1 MTTRLGDMSEH
12 LAGPPVG
19 ALQGVVVADFTRV
32 LAGPYATMLLAD
44 MGADVVKVERPP
56 AGDDTRSWG
65 PPFSEDGQ
73 ATYFQSVN
81 RNKRSIALELDDP
94 ADLAVAHNLVAKADV
109 LVHNH
114 RHGGMEK
121 WGLGYEQLA
130 PDHPGLVYAA
140 ISGFGS
146 GAGADLPGYDLL
158 AQATGGLMSLTGP
171 PGDPTKVGVAI
182 VDVVTGLHAAVGIL
196 AALRWRD
203 LTGQGQ
209 LVEVDLLTSLLSA
222 LVNHSSAFVSGG
234 VIPTSTGN
242 AHASIAPYEP
252 LPTADGP
259 IVVAVGNDRQFRRF
273 TDAIGAPELADDP
286 RFLTN
291 PARVQHREELVAALS
306 PCLQGHTADYW
317 QRELTAVGVP
327 CGTINDVGAAF
338 GLAEELGL
346 DPIAPIGNTRTTRNP
361 IHLLATPASYRTASP
376 SVGQDDQGVR
386 AWLADGG
393 SE

>member
-1 MTTRLGDMSEH
+1 MSDDLESATT
-12 LAGPPVG
+12 G
-19 ALQGVVVADFTRV
+19 ALSGVLVADFTRV

-44 MGADVVKVERPP
+44 LGADVIKVERPP

-65 PPFSEDGQ
+65 PPFSADGQ

-81 RNKRSIALELDDP
+81 RNKRSIALELDD
-94 ADLAVAHNLVAKADV
+94 ADDLALAHELVARADV

-130 PDHPGLVYAA
+130 PEHPGLVYAA

-146 GAGADLPGYDLL
+146 GAGAELPGYDLL
-158 AQATGGLMSLTGP
+158 AQAAGGLMSLTGP
-171 PGDPTKVGVAI
+171 PGQPTKVGVAI

-203 LTGQGQ
+203 VSGQGQ

-234 VIPTSTGN
+234 VVPRSTGN

-252 LPTADGP
+252 LPAADGP

-273 TDAIGAPELADDP
+273 TDAIGASELADDP
-286 RFLTN
+286 RFSTN
-291 PARVQHREELVAALS
+291 PDRVGNRDALVTALAG
-306 PCLQGHTADYW
+306 PLQRQSASHW
-317 QRELTAVGVP
+317 QQRLTAVGVP
-327 CGTINDVGAAF
+327 CGTINDVRAAF
-338 GLAEELGL
+338 DLAESLGL
-346 DPIAPIGNTRTTRNP
+346 DPIAEVGAARTTRNP
-361 IHLLATPASYRTASP
+361 IRLGTTPADYRVPPPA
-376 SVGQDDQGVR
+376 VGGDDGEVR
-386 AWLADGG
+386 AWLAAEGDA
-393 SE
+393 